1 MKSKSRAMAIT
12 GWIMTIAGSGT
23 VIFWVLYEG
32 VTGFR
37 QAPVAT
43 VVSVFIVLLLMVL
56 LVPVPLWLAT
66 RRARVRR
73 ASR

>member
-1 MKSKSRAMAIT
+1 
-12 GWIMTIAGSGT
+12 
-23 VIFWVLYEG
+23 
-32 VTGFR
+32 
-37 QAPVAT
+37 VAT